1 MDWRH
6 HRNRFVFYKHGWRRS
21 SQHRSDAQSGYQFHR
36 TWRTYANGRRYGV
49 LHRLLRNYGGELFY
63 RNARK
68 LRLRYRRKWGVGK
81 VYELPKRW
89 GSVVLPIMC
98 LSLAHAVCRVHLWF
112 DFYNFCGFTRCCASL
127 PRWRLGSSNHPW
139 TVAELLGV

>member
-98 LSLAHAVCRVHLWF
+98 LSLTLCLKGTLRSLRHLFARFHRVGEKCLVVV
-112 DFYNFCGFTRCCASL
+112 G
-127 PRWRLGSSNHPW
+127 
-139 TVAELLGV
+139 